1 MLAEHPRGG
10 RFDALWLV
18 GGRVVD
24 WVGVDRAALDL
35 DDLARRTADALRH
48 DGRPGGTASLTP
60 DDVDEARLVATW
72 LARGEGAGVATLGL
86 RPAPSPARL
95 AGFLSA
101 PPPRRRGARRPAPRA
116 A

>member
-1 MLAEHPRGG
+1 MG
-10 RFDALWLV
+10 RPA
-18 GGRVVD
+18 
-24 WVGVDRAALDL
+24 DL

-95 AGFLSA
+95 AGFLSRAAAAA
-101 PPPRRRGARRPAPRA
+101 PRAARRPAPRA